1 MDLLVG
7 AIDLLATLVLPFD
20 LFPAASAA
28 FLAGCISHVAADLN
42 QPYHVAGRHGEDH
55 EEHRAFERAMQ
66 DWALAHAA
74 VPEIPTVSLPGQMR
88 DYLEMVVLP
97 RSYAR
102 YRVLA
107 GTPGT
112 WQGWFGVVHASAVHD
127 VLVAWQVAE
136 REIAHRKLVQERVSK
151 LAGDTEP
158 LDDRPGR

>member
-1 MDLLVG
+1 MPGDSLLAKLLGAEPAALELGSYAPDTVAFWADHIACANPYDASDPTRGHAMDLLVG

-74 VPEIPTVSLPGQMR
+74 VPDIPTVSLPGQMR

-97 RSYAR
+97 RSYGR
-102 YRVLA
+102 YRVS
-107 GTPGT
+107 TT
-112 WQGWFGVVHASAVHD
+112 
-127 VLVAWQVAE
+127 
-136 REIAHRKLVQERVSK
+136 I
-151 LAGDTEP
+151 
-158 LDDRPGR
+158 